1 MFIDRYKYLGLSLLT
16 LSLVFTVGCETVP
29 PAQSDTVPTESEQAQ
44 VQDSTVALD
53 LVADTTNELKQ
64 LRERVELLEFELNR
78 TQKRMTQLY
87 DDIDIRLRKLERHSD
102 SQPSTSEPTTDTSES
117 SAPIESEASDDSSTQ
132 QQTTEDSSAEQPTSD
147 EEPVGVIQIEVASEG
162 DREVYDK
169 AFRSLRDGEYEDAIA
184 EFGRLVEQFPNSQLL
199 DDSWYWIAEAN
210 YVTQNYEAALPVF
223 ERVVEEY
230 PDSQRASDSMLK
242 IGYVYY
248 EMADFEKA
256 GKYLN
261 QVIELYP
268 ASRSA
273 FSARRRLDKMTRD
286 GVL

>member
-1 MFIDRYKYLGLSLLT
+1 MFIDRYKYLGLSLMT

-29 PAQSDTVPTESEQAQ
+29 PAQSDTVPTESEPAQ

-53 LVADTTNELKQ
+53 LVTDTTNELKQ

-102 SQPSTSEPTTDTSES
+102 SQPSTSEPTTETSEG
-117 SAPIESEASDDSSTQ
+117 SAPIEAEASDDSSTQ
-132 QQTTEDSSAEQPTSD
+132 QQTTEDSSAEQPISD
-147 EEPVGVIQIEVASEG
+147 DESVGEIQIEIVSEG